1 MEFRETLSLPESFLG
16 PAWSRTLFIMKN
28 PGSLICRVVLL
39 VALCGTCAA
48 QKLAITMDDLPL
60 NGMLPPGV
68 TRTETTEN
76 VLAILKKRHV
86 PPVYGFINAKKLEGN
101 ADGAEALKLWA
112 AAEPV
117 GNHTY
122 SHMDLEQNP
131 AEAFEREIEENE
143 PALELLARKAGSGQ
157 VGSVDDWHW
166 FRYPYLHEGDTVE
179 KRRAV
184 RAHLTAHGYR
194 IAQVTLDWEDYLW
207 NTAYARCVAK
217 GDAKSIE
224 WLRSSY
230 LSTAS
235 DFLDLGRAQAKLI
248 YGHEINYVLLM
259 HLGAF
264 SSTILPEA
272 LDLLKKKGFKLVP
285 LEEAESDAAYDGDPD
300 VGLHD
305 AGTLL
310 DQWMQVKQIKY
321 PEHTEKPYKEI
332 EGVCQ

>member
-1 MEFRETLSLPESFLG
+1 
-16 PAWSRTLFIMKN
+16 MKN
-28 PGSLICRVVLL
+28 LVNVTCRVGFLL
-39 VALCGTCAA
+39 LALCGGCAA
-48 QKLAITMDDLPL
+48 QKVAITFDDLPL
-60 NGMLPPGV
+60 NGSLPPGV
-68 TRTETTEN
+68 TRAETTKG
-76 VLAILKKRHV
+76 VLAILKKRHA
-86 PPVYGFINAKKLEGN
+86 PPVYGFVNAKKLEGS

-122 SHMDLEQNP
+122 SHMDLEQNTV
-131 AEAFEREIEENE
+131 EAFEREIEEDE
-143 PALELLARKAGSGQ
+143 PALELLEEK
-157 VGSVDDWHW
+157 DNWHW
-166 FRYPYLHEGDTVE
+166 FRYPYLREGDTVE
-179 KRRAV
+179 KRRGV
-184 RAHLTAHGYR
+184 RAYLKARGYR

-207 NTAYARCVAK
+207 NFAYARCAAK
-217 GDAKSIE
+217 NDTKSIA

-230 LSTAS
+230 LNTAS
-235 DFLDLGRAQAKLI
+235 EFLDLGREQAKLI
-248 YGHEINYVLLM
+248 YGHDINYVLLM

-272 LDLLKKKGFKLVP
+272 LDLLKKKGFKLVT

-321 PEHTEKPYKEI
+321 PEHAEKPYKEI
-332 EGVCQ
+332 ESVCR

>member
-1 MEFRETLSLPESFLG
+1 VLG
-16 PAWSRTLFIMKN
+16 VFAVGLTGM
-28 PGSLICRVVLL
+28 
-39 VALCGTCAA
+39 CAG
-48 QKLAITMDDLPL
+48 QKLAITMDDLPV

-68 TRTETTEN
+68 TRAETTKN
-76 VLAILKKRHV
+76 VVAILKKRHL
-86 PPVYGFINAKKLEGN
+86 PPVYGFVNAKKLEGN
-101 ADGAEALKLWA
+101 ADGAEALRLWA

-131 AEAFEREIEENE
+131 AEAFERDIEENE
-143 PALELLARKAGSGQ
+143 PALELLAAKDS
-157 VGSVDDWHW
+157 WHW
-166 FRYPYLHEGDTVE
+166 LRYPYLREGDTVE

-184 RAHLTAHGYR
+184 RAYLKARGYR
-194 IAQVTLDWEDYLW
+194 IAQVSLDWEDYLW
-207 NTAYARCVAK
+207 NGAYARCAAEN
-217 GDAKSIE
+217 DAKSIA

-230 LSTAS
+230 LNTAS
-235 DFLDLGRAQAKLI
+235 EFLDLGREQAKLI
-248 YGHEINYVLLM
+248 YGHDINHVLLM

-272 LDLLKKKGFKLVP
+272 LDLLKKKGFKLVT
-285 LEEAESDAAYDGDPD
+285 LEEAESDAAYEGDPD

-321 PEHTEKPYKEI
+321 PEHAEKPYQEI
-332 EGVCQ
+332 EAVCR

>member
-1 MEFRETLSLPESFLG
+1 
-16 PAWSRTLFIMKN
+16 MKN
-28 PGSLICRVVLL
+28 LASLSCRVGLL
-39 VALCGTCAA
+39 LLALCGICAA

-60 NGMLPPGV
+60 NGDLPPGV
-68 TRTETTEN
+68 TRAETAKN
-76 VLAILKKRHV
+76 VLAILEKRHV
-86 PPVYGFINAKKLEGN
+86 PPVYGFINAKKLEGS

-112 AAEPV
+112 ATEPV

-122 SHMDLEQNP
+122 AHMDLEQNT
-131 AEAFEREIEENE
+131 AEAFEREIAEDE
-143 PALELLARKAGSGQ
+143 PALESLKGDAKDS
-157 VGSVDDWHW
+157 WHL

-179 KRRAV
+179 KRHVIRAY
-184 RAHLTAHGYR
+184 LKAHGYR

-207 NTAYARCVAK
+207 NTAYARCAAK
-217 GDAKSIE
+217 NDSKSID

-230 LSTAS
+230 LNTAS
-235 DFLDLGRAQAKLI
+235 EFLDLGRAQAKLI

-272 LDLLKKKGFKLVP
+272 LDLLNKKGFKLVT

-300 VGLHD
+300 VGLND

-321 PEHTEKPYKEI
+321 PDHAEKPYKEI
-332 EGVCQ
+332 ESVCR